1 MLLKTSVYSS
11 MIFLPKR
18 TTFVAQINLPSDS
31 SL

>member
-18 TTFVAQINLPSDS
+18 STFVAQINLSSNS